1 MKLSLNVT
9 GCSPGWRRMMSKTIA
24 EGRRNRAARAYL
36 AALDRPIEAKA
47 THPDYAGRSIRITP
61 AAVAKEARRSRN
73 PLYTTHRAL
82 LAEIEAAASRP
93 TPATDLAA
101 TVARLEASNAELRG
115 VIRQLRMNKRNL
127 ATENLSLLHRAR
139 LAEDRLRAR
148 DRELALLKRP
158 VPARVIPS
166 RSNRAAP

>member
-1 MKLSLNVT
+1 
-9 GCSPGWRRMMSKTIA
+9 MSKTAA
-24 EGRRNRAARAYL
+24 ESRRDRAARAYL
-36 AALDRPIEAKA
+36 AALDRLIEGKA
-47 THPDYAGRSIRITP
+47 THPDYAGRPVRITP

-115 VIRQLRMNKRNL
+115 VIRQLRMNKRDL
-127 ATENLSLLHRAR
+127 ATENLTLLHRAR
-139 LAEDRLRAR
+139 LAEDRLAAR
-148 DRELALLKRP
+148 NREIAALKRSS
-158 VPARVIPS
+158 VVARPSADVIPKQARGVRAVSALHARAS
-166 RSNRAAP
+166 R